1 MQNPVSLQI
10 AIINKV
16 TDFAK
21 SGTKFSV
28 HDITRTLRDD
38 VRNGNVS
45 IPEIMLNGSSRF
57 DLPHTKVRQ
66 IFRDERNNGRFD
78 PICSLQE
85 DLINNEYFQYTP
97 TLNTPV
103 PQVATVGNS
112 PISKVTNCW
121 GGTGPMPNNK
131 PKCVVAVDTDS
142 VKDRVNGYLNRC
154 CARYLQPTIEQIR
167 CAIKRGNQSTG
178 WTCEDLATLVQADLG
193 YTLVT
198 DPDYVSKSRVVV

>member
-57 DLPHTKVRQ
+57 DLPHAKVRQ

-85 DLINNEYFQYTP
+85 ELINNEYFQYTP
-97 TLNTPV
+97 TLNSSV
-103 PQVATVGNS
+103 PQVAAVGIPPVVNS
-112 PISKVTNCW
+112 PQTAVTP
-121 GGTGPMPNNK
+121 TKTTPP
-131 PKCVVAVDTDS
+131 VATDS
-142 VKDRVNGYLNRC
+142 VKDRVIGYLNRC
-154 CARYLQPTIEQIR
+154 SARCFQPTIEQIR

-198 DPDYVSKSRVVV
+198 DPQYVSKSQVVV